1 MGLNTFGLEDECIKV
16 YDVEK
21 KELIESYPTYAKAE
35 RATGLSQKILRGA
48 VKNKTRRFSPVLN
61 KEIAIRL
68 GVKPKT

>member
-1 MGLNTFGLEDECIKV
+1 MNTFGLEDECIKV

-21 KELIESYPTYAKAE
+21 KELIGTYATYGKAE

-68 GVKPKT
+68 AAKTKL